1 MRVNKEDLVH
11 LLLDNQGEFNFIL
24 DDFINN
30 FGELKAKFTEL
41 EADENVDSKLS
52 DRLINVDQNI
62 LQICNTPGYNVW
74 KFRKFHQAPMI
85 MNWRSKYPAFWKEGT
100 HLQTLDW

>member
-1 MRVNKEDLVH
+1 MRVNKEDLVY

-52 DRLINVDQNI
+52 DRLINVDQKYFAN
-62 LQICNTPGYNVW
+62 LQYSRI
-74 KFRKFHQAPMI
+74 
-85 MNWRSKYPAFWKEGT
+85 
-100 HLQTLDW
+100 